1 MSTDLV
7 EIWQRS
13 VIARNTLVGF
23 SYTVIGARAAPGQM
37 KGLRFYRATL
47 RVSAVFAVARCLS
60 VCLSVTFVHS
70 IRLSDCLSVR
80 PSVPLSDSICLLSS

>member
-1 MSTDLV
+1 MSTDLDG
-7 EIWQRS
+7 IRQRS
-13 VIARNTLVGF
+13 VIAWNTLVRF
-23 SYTVIGARAAPGQM
+23 SFTVIGARAAPGQM

-70 IRLSDCLSVR
+70 LQTAEAIVKLLCR
-80 PSVPLSDSICLLSS
+80 P